1 MKSARLSQRSS
12 VDCQTCRVYRQQQHQ
27 HPSAPGTS
35 SAQRAHPDTSKAI
48 TSEATMQSNRSF
60 CIESLIANEEKY
72 SGKLRRVEDDVDEE
86 DEEEEV
92 ASDLSDGESPR
103 TTQHSTPFSVND
115 ILNPEK
121 FTTTYKERC
130 SSLVAE
136 TEDAHKVVWH
146 PWMSATR
153 YNRPQKIQGTIES
166 PSTSVCVSLYLYHS
180 RTLHV
185 DT

>member
-12 VDCQTCRVYRQQQHQ
+12 VDCQTCRVYSDSSSSI
-27 HPSAPGTS
+27 HPRPALDPHGERISDS
-35 SAQRAHPDTSKAI
+35 SKGH
-48 TSEATMQSNRSF
+48 EATMQSNRSF

-72 SGKLRRVEDDVDEE
+72 SGKLRRVEDDVDE
-86 DEEEEV
+86 EEEEV

-153 YNRPQKIQGTIES
+153 YNRPQKIQGTIEI
-166 PSTSVCVSLYLYHS
+166 PIYLCLSLYLS

>member
-1 MKSARLSQRSS
+1 
-12 VDCQTCRVYRQQQHQ
+12 
-27 HPSAPGTS
+27 
-35 SAQRAHPDTSKAI
+35 
-48 TSEATMQSNRSF
+48 MQSNRSF

-72 SGKLRRVEDDVDEE
+72 SGKLRRVEDDVDE
-86 DEEEEV
+86 EEEEV

-153 YNRPQKIQGTIES
+153 YNRPQKIQGTIEI
-166 PSTSVCVSLYLYHS
+166 PIYLCLSLYLS